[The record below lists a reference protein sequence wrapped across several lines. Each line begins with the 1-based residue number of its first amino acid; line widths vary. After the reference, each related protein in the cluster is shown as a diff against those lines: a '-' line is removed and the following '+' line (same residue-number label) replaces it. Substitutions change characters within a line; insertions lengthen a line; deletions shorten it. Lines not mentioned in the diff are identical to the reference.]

1 MPNLFETPARGSVR
15 VIYVAMA
22 ANLVIAVAK
31 FAAAAATLSSAMLA
45 EGIHSTVDTG
55 NEALLLLGTRRSRR
69 PPDDIHP
76 FGYGKELYFW
86 SLLVAILVFALGG
99 GLSFY
104 EGLSRL
110 AHPRPLREFR
120 WDYIVLGL
128 AAVFEGLS
136 WRLARRELRR
146 RGRPRQGLWSA
157 IQESKDPRVFTV
169 FLEDTAALIGIT
181 LAATGLLLDQT
192 LHSNIWDPAASLLIG
207 VLLASVAVILAR
219 ESGTLLVGESANRE
233 QIARVRDVILADP
246 MVERVGR
253 LFTMQLGPGQ
263 VLLAANIRFRAD
275 LSLPAL
281 ESTIEH
287 LEQRVRAVEPAVR
300 HIFLEAESLRAA
312 AEAAIEPPPE
322 PE

>member
-1 MPNLFETPARGSVR
+1 MPNHFPARGSIR

-22 ANLVIAVAK
+22 VNFAIAIAK
-31 FAAAAATLSSAMLA
+31 FAAASITGSSAMLA
-45 EGIHSTVDTG
+45 EGIHSAVDTG
-55 NEALLLLGTRRSRR
+55 NEALLLLGTHRSRR
-69 PPDDIHP
+69 PPDEIHP

-110 AHPRPLREFR
+110 ARPRPIAEYR
-120 WDYIVLGL
+120 WDYIVLAL
-128 AAVFEGLS
+128 AAVFEALS

-146 RGRPRQGLWSA
+146 RGRPRASLWSA

-169 FLEDTAALIGIT
+169 FLEDSAALIGIG
-181 LAATGLLLDQT
+181 LAAAGLLLDQH
-192 LHSNIWDPAASLLIG
+192 LHLNVFDPLASLLIG
-207 VLLASVAVILAR
+207 VLLAAIAVILAR

-233 QIARVRDVILADP
+233 QIARVRAVIAADP
-246 MVERVGR
+246 MVEGVGR

-263 VLLAANIRFRAD
+263 VLLTANIRFRAE
-275 LSLPAL
+275 LSLRAL

-287 LEQRVRAVEPAVR
+287 IERRVRAAEPAIR
-300 HIFLEAESLRAA
+300 HIFLEAESLRTAA
-312 AEAAIEPPPE
+312 GAAEPPPE
-322 PE
+322 GD